1 MIINIDEELKLS
13 KFRRIIKLISKSS
26 RIIKISIDGQLYDI
40 SRIMDKNDMIIFE
53 VDEFDDAAENSG
65 DE

>member
-13 KFRRIIKLISKSS
+13 KFRKIIKLISKSS

-53 VDEFDDAAENSG
+53 VDEFDEAAENSG